1 LRRLEEPRARQKD
14 SANEVF
20 PYPAAGKF
28 RRAGLLPAFIGP
40 ALISLPLIMF
50 TFFKQRGSV
59 AALAFLAA
67 LSLSQAQ
74 TNPPQAAPAA
84 PTQEPAQVQPAR
96 ADHPPMMLVQAPAQ
110 AASPAANPAAAT
122 TVTSPVLTEADANVE
137 SGGVG
142 VREFQGDDV
151 GQVLR
156 LLARQ
161 AKVNMV
167 VSDAVTGT
175 VTMRLEDVT
184 ALQAISII
192 VKAKGLFMDK
202 IDNVFYIKTA
212 AEKTAE
218 PTESDSYQFSY
229 ARAKDISPLVA
240 SQLQSKIAPQIDER
254 TNTMFFSETR
264 SNIENIRKVL
274 VQIDKP
280 TRQVMI
286 EARLVEVSADPV
298 QAYGINWA
306 GTVGSASAPKIFQ
319 YGAPT
324 TSSSTTSPPTVNP
337 VTGAVIPGSTTTST
351 TFTGSTSPFALGN
364 PASNK
369 LFGSLDK
376 LAFGQFA
383 ILSVPQ
389 FSAALTALNEDSDAE
404 FLANPRIVTADNQ
417 QAKIEVIRN
426 QPVPQLNFNE
436 QTATAVFGGFQD
448 KVFGNTLV
456 VRPSVNKD
464 NFITLAVR
472 PEISNKVGDFHFTF
486 ATADVTSPIIDKRSL
501 DSNVLIKSGDTLA
514 IGGLLSDQVT
524 KGRTKVPILG
534 DIPVLGYA
542 FQSHDN
548 ERHKRNLLIF
558 VTPTIIDQRYGTGLE
573 DQVSGVRHVGEEY
586 ADPNGWRNNAKGAVR
601 LTPTSHSQLAADYAK
616 PGEPPPPEEA
626 TQVQFKSDVKDREE

>member
-1 LRRLEEPRARQKD
+1 MAT
-14 SANEVF
+14 S
-20 PYPAAGKF
+20 
-28 RRAGLLPAFIGP
+28 I
-40 ALISLPLIMF
+40 
-50 TFFKQRGSV
+50 KQRGCV
-59 AALAFLAA
+59 AAASFLTV

-74 TNPPQAAPAA
+74 TNPAPAA
-84 PTQEPAQVQPAR
+84 GAQAPDQTKPADQS
-96 ADHPPMMLVQAPAQ
+96 PMLLVQAPAQ
-110 AASPAANPAAAT
+110 AGSPAPKAGAAS
-122 TVTSPVLTEADANVE
+122 TVQSPVLTEADANVE

-202 IDNVFYIKTA
+202 IESVYYIKTA

-229 ARAKDISPLVA
+229 ARAKDVSPLLA
-240 SQLQSKIAPQIDER
+240 SQLQSKSAPQIDER

-264 SNIENIRKVL
+264 SNIDNIRKIL
-274 VQIDKP
+274 LQIDKP

-286 EARLVEVSADPV
+286 EARLVEVSAAPV

-306 GTVGSASAPKIFQ
+306 GTFGNASSPKTISYGNPIPAGSPQ
-319 YGAPT
+319 PGQNVPT
-324 TSSSTTSPPTVNP
+324 
-337 VTGAVIPGSTTTST
+337 GG
-351 TFTGSTSPFALGN
+351 FGLGN
-364 PASNK
+364 PINNNF
-369 LFGSLDK
+369 LGSLGH
-376 LAFGQFA
+376 LIPGQFA

-389 FSAALTALNEDSDAE
+389 FSATLTALNEDSDAE
-404 FLANPRIVTADNQ
+404 FLANPRVVTADNQ
-417 QAKIEVIRN
+417 QAKIEVLRN

-448 KVFGNTLV
+448 KTFGNTLI
-456 VRPSVNKD
+456 VRPSINKD
-464 NFITLAVR
+464 NFITLAVK
-472 PEISNKVGDFHFTF
+472 PEISNKVADFHFVF
-486 ATADVTSPIIDKRSL
+486 NGADVTSPIIDKRTL

-514 IGGLLSDQVT
+514 LGGLLSDQVS
-524 KGRTKVPILG
+524 KARTKVPVLG
-534 DIPVLGYA
+534 DIPFIGYA

-548 ERHKRNLLIF
+548 ERQKRNLLIF

-573 DQVSGVRHVGEEY
+573 DQVAGVHHTGEEY

-601 LTPTSHSQLAADYAK
+601 LVPTSNRQLAADYAK
-616 PGEPPPPEEA
+616 PGEPPAPEEA
-626 TQVQFKSDVKDREE
+626 TEVQFKSDVKDRNE

>member
-1 LRRLEEPRARQKD
+1 MR
-14 SANEVF
+14 
-20 PYPAAGKF
+20 
-28 RRAGLLPAFIGP
+28 P
-40 ALISLPLIMF
+40 ALISLPLNMANS
-50 TFFKQRGSV
+50 FKQRGCV
-59 AALAFLAA
+59 AAATFLSV

-74 TNPPQAAPAA
+74 TNPAPAQA
-84 PTQEPAQVQPAR
+84 PVQPKPGEQ
-96 ADHPPMMLVQAPAQ
+96 PPMLLVQAPAQ
-110 AASPAANPAAAT
+110 AASPAAKTTPTTAT
-122 TVTSPVLTEADANVE
+122 GTVQSPVLTEADANVE

-161 AKVNMV
+161 SKVNMV

-202 IDNVFYIKTA
+202 IDNVYYIKTA

-229 ARAKDISPLVA
+229 ARAKDVSPLIA
-240 SQLQSKIAPQIDER
+240 SQLQSKSPPQIDER

-264 SNIENIRKVL
+264 SNIDNIRKVL
-274 VQIDKP
+274 LQIDKP
-280 TRQVMI
+280 TKQVMI
-286 EARLVEVSADPV
+286 EARLVEVTADPV

-306 GTVGSASAPKIFQ
+306 GTVGSASAPKSVS
-319 YGAPT
+319 YGNPIASGSPAPGANV
-324 TSSSTTSPPTVNP
+324 PT
-337 VTGAVIPGSTTTST
+337 GGL
-351 TFTGSTSPFALGN
+351 ALGN
-364 PASNK
+364 PNNNNF
-369 LFGSLDK
+369 FGNLSHLIP
-376 LAFGQFA
+376 GQFA
-383 ILSVPQ
+383 ILSAPQ
-389 FSAALTALNEDSDAE
+389 FSATLTALNEDSDAE
-404 FLANPRIVTADNQ
+404 FLANPRVVTADNQ

-436 QTATAVFGGFQD
+436 QTAQTVFGGFQD
-448 KVFGNTLV
+448 KTFGNTLI
-456 VRPSVNKD
+456 VRPSINKD
-464 NFITLAVR
+464 NYITLSVK
-472 PEISNKVGDFHFTF
+472 PEISNKVSDFDFTF
-486 ATADVTSPIIDKRSL
+486 QGTDVKSPIIDKRSL

-514 IGGLLSDQVT
+514 LGGLLSDQTT
-524 KGRTKVPILG
+524 KARTKVPILG
-534 DIPVLGYA
+534 DIPVVGYA

-573 DQVSGVRHVGEEY
+573 DQVAGLHHTGEEY

-601 LTPTSHSQLAADYAK
+601 LVPTSHRQLAADYAK
-616 PGEPPPPEEA
+616 PGEPPAPEEA
-626 TQVQFKSDVKDREE
+626 AQVQFKSDVKDRDE